1 MIYDTEKAA
10 GFGERIAIR
19 REAMG
24 LKQMNLASLVWPECF
39 DYEKADEKT
48 RESKRKAI
56 VGYEHGRQPKD
67 AETFLKLCNVLGCEL
82 DYLAG
87 AIDLPTRQQTD
98 ICAVT
103 CLSPKAA
110 GVIMSP
116 DDKPAISTPADMALN
131 ELLCSDA
138 GRWVL
143 EYIGM
148 YLIQDEKL
156 CREGAE
162 IPYVREHL
170 YGIVSK
176 LGELRHEVR
185 TRREREWKKTPPSN
199 DNYIMIGGADSGQ
212 H

>member
-1 MIYDTEKAA
+1 MYNKKEMGEIIKA
-10 GFGERIAIR
+10 ERKR
-19 REAMG
+19 
-24 LKQMNLASLVWPECF
+24 LLAPL
-39 DYEKADEKT
+39 KT
-48 RESKRKAI
+48 REGLAPAI
-56 VGYEHGRQPKD
+56 HVSRQTLSRWESGEGNITVNDLLNMCEVFGCDFGYLIGEYECR
-67 AETFLKLCNVLGCEL
+67 
-82 DYLAG
+82 
-87 AIDLPTRQQTD
+87 TRQQTD

-148 YLIQDEKL
+148 YLIQDEKRR
-156 CREGAE
+156 REGAE
-162 IPYVREHL
+162 IPFVQEHL
-170 YGIVSK
+170 YGVVSS
-176 LGELRHEVR
+176 LGELRHEVQA
-185 TRREREWKKTPPSN
+185 RREREWKETPPSN

>member
-1 MIYDTEKAA
+1 MYNKKEMGEIIKAERKRLLDPLKTLEGLA
-10 GFGERIAIR
+10 PAIHVSRQTLSRWESGEGNITVNDLLNMCEVFGCDFGYLIGEY
-19 REAMG
+19 
-24 LKQMNLASLVWPECF
+24 EC
-39 DYEKADEKT
+39 
-48 RESKRKAI
+48 R
-56 VGYEHGRQPKD
+56 
-67 AETFLKLCNVLGCEL
+67 
-82 DYLAG
+82 
-87 AIDLPTRQQTD
+87 TRQQTD
-98 ICAVT
+98 ICAET

-162 IPYVREHL
+162 IPYVQEHL

-185 TRREREWKKTPPSN
+185 TRREREWKETPPSN